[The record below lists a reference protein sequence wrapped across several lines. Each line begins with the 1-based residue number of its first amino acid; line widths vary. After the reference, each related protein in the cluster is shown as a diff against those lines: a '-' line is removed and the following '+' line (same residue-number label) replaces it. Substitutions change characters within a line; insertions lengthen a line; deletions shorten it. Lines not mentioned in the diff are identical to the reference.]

1 MFILITLMIIYYKTI
16 QALSPLTTVFMK
28 PYILCKLLVKQCKG
42 QYLLKKFSMLFKEL
56 FT

>member
-1 MFILITLMIIYYKTI
+1 MFILYYYTYTTKTI

-42 QYLLKKFSMLFKEL
+42 QYLFKKFSMLFKEL